1 MESENREMNDST
13 DHLKTSAMQNSV
25 PTGIKIQ
32 TINLNAWFAT
42 KQALKNVNLSI
53 EANAVTAIIGPSGCG
68 KSTFVRCLNRMHEL
82 VPGATSSGQVLLDGK
97 NIYSKEVDPVL
108 IRRRV
113 GMVFQKPNPFPTMSI
128 HDNVAAG
135 LKLTGLKKGKNLE
148 EVVKHSLEQAT
159 LWDEVKDDLKK
170 PGTSISGG
178 QQQRLCIARAIALQP
193 EVILMDE
200 PCSAL
205 DPAAT
210 AKIEELIVTLKED
223 YTVVVVTHN
232 MQQAARVSDFTA
244 FLYVGQLIEYG
255 STRDIFENPKSELTE
270 KYITG
275 RFG

>member
-1 MESENREMNDST
+1 MAG
-13 DHLKTSAMQNSV
+13 KMQSI
-25 PTGIKIQ
+25 G
-32 TINLNAWFAT
+32 LNAWFGA
-42 KQALKNVNLSI
+42 KQALKDINLLIKANSI
-53 EANAVTAIIGPSGCG
+53 TAIIGPSGCG
-68 KSTFVRCLNRMHEL
+68 KSTLIRCLNRMHEL
-82 VPGATSSGQVLLDGK
+82 VPSAKITGKVLLDGK
-97 NIYSKEVDPVL
+97 NIYASDIDPVL

-128 HDNVAAG
+128 YDNVAAG
-135 LKLTGLKKGKNLE
+135 LKLTGVRRGESLDETVRK
-148 EVVKHSLEQAT
+148 SLEQAT

-205 DPAAT
+205 DPLAT
-210 AKIEELIVTLKED
+210 AKIEELIVSLKRD
-223 YTVVVVTHN
+223 YTVVIVTHN

-244 FLYVGQLIEYG
+244 FMYLGQLVEYNDT
-255 STRDIFENPKSELTE
+255 SIVFENPKDELTE

-275 RFG
+275 KFG